1 MFEHEA
7 AETDHNHELN
17 VDRNSSKAMQ
27 HSQVLDILQRFD
39 CLFFIFFLYL
49 TSCLYYVY
57 DIIITIINVNRTLT
71 VPGAQ

>member
-39 CLFFIFFLYL
+39 CLFFIFFY
-49 TSCLYYVY
+49 
-57 DIIITIINVNRTLT
+57 I
-71 VPGAQ
+71 